1 VVSDTV
7 SSRLIALDVPGGS
20 AFVTALRRVWDDGD
34 AAFPVDR
41 RLPRA
46 AQVELLERMGAAS
59 IVTAGGESS
68 LDGGRPVEP
77 GDALV
82 MATSG
87 SSGEPKGV
95 VLTHAA
101 VAASAEATSR
111 RLQVTADDHW
121 LACLPLSHVGGL
133 SVITRALHTGTRL
146 TVHDGFDADAVD
158 HSDATLVSLVA
169 TALARIDHTRFR
181 VIVLGGARPPAQRPA
196 NTVAT
201 YGMTETGSGVV
212 YDRRPLDGV
221 EIRVVDGELQV
232 RCPMLLRCYRDGTDP
247 RTPDGWFPTGDLG
260 ALDAHGLVSVH
271 GRKGD
276 LIISGGE
283 NVWPEPVEAILREH
297 PAVAD
302 VAVAGT
308 PDPEWGQLVTAY
320 VVPADRGRP
329 PTLDELRAIV
339 KERLA
344 AFNAPRRVVMVAE
357 VPRTTLNKVKRSAL
371 GSKPV

>member
-1 VVSDTV
+1 MSL
-7 SSRLIALDVPGGS
+7 RLVALDLPGGPD
-20 AFVTALRRVWDDGD
+20 FVGALQRAWDSGD
-34 AAFPVDR
+34 AVFPLDR
-41 RLPRA
+41 RIPA
-46 AQVELLERMGAAS
+46 SAQADLLARMGAAS
-59 IVTAGGESS
+59 VVTV
-68 LDGGRPVEP
+68 DGVSPLPDGVPVES

-101 VAASAEATSR
+101 IAASAEATSR
-111 RLQVTADDHW
+111 RLQVIADDHW

-146 TVHDGFDADAVD
+146 TVLDGFAADAVD
-158 HSDATLVSLVA
+158 RSDATLVALVA
-169 TALARIDHTRFR
+169 TTLARIDPTRFR
-181 VIVLGGARPPAQRPA
+181 LIVLGGSRPPAQRPS
-196 NTVAT
+196 NTVTT

-221 EIRVVDGELQV
+221 EIRVVDGELQL

-247 RTPDGWFPTGDLG
+247 RTSDGWFATGDLG
-260 ALDAHGLVSVH
+260 AVDEHGLVSVH

-276 LIISGGE
+276 LIITGGE

-308 PDPEWGQLVTAY
+308 PDDEWGQLVTAY
-320 VVPADRGRP
+320 VVPTDRHHP
-329 PTLDELRAIV
+329 PHLDELRALV

-344 AFNAPRRVVMVAE
+344 AFNAPRRVVVVAE
-357 VPRTTLNKVKRSAL
+357 VPRTALNKVKRSEL
-371 GSKPV
+371 TSKSV